1 MKQGKFITYVKII
14 INFIFAILV
23 ALFLMLVLPRILK
36 FFLPFVIGWVVAMI
50 ANPLVQFLEK
60 RVKIVRKHSSAIII
74 AMVIL
79 IIVGAA
85 TLLTVVIV
93 KEAKGLM
100 NDVPKIVETVK
111 EQFEQA
117 SRYIDKATAPLPD
130 NLQAAISNAIDGLDN
145 SVSEYMNKKDILSV
159 SSAGNLVGNVAEGFL
174 AVIVTILSAYFFA
187 AGRNELTAGLRRK
200 LPESIQ
206 NYWRLIFDNFKS
218 AFGGYFK
225 AQFKIMLV
233 LTVIMFIGFE
243 ILQVG
248 YSFLFAIGI
257 AFLDLLPVF
266 GTGAILWP
274 WAIMDMLSGN
284 YFRAIGLV
292 VIYLICQIVKQ
303 VLQPKMVGDSIG
315 LHPLATLI
323 FMYIGYRFYG
333 ILGIIIGIPVGMVLV
348 NLYRIG
354 VFERIIRGFKIIAQ
368 DLNDFRKF

>member
-36 FFLPFVIGWVVAMI
+36 FFLPFVIGWIVAMI

-100 NDVPKIVETVK
+100 NDVPEIVETVK

-130 NLQAAISNAIDGLDN
+130 NIQAAISNAIDGLDN
-145 SVSEYMNKKDILSV
+145 SVSEYMNRNDILSV

-187 AGRNELTAGLRRK
+187 AGRNELAAGLRKR